1 MALFAALSIAS
12 QALLANK
19 TAINTT
25 NRNMSNAYTDGY
37 SREVPVFTDVPGGG
51 TSIETIKRVFS
62 KMYFTRYVSQNQN
75 YNSLSSYQDIL
86 EQIESVF
93 NDMQGSGFSNE
104 LNKFFDVMNDIA
116 LNPADLAPRAEFIS
130 TAQALVGRIR
140 DSYSTLS
147 EIKQT
152 AVNKIRDEINAL
164 NDKLKALAE
173 VNKNLKLYADS
184 PDRLNQYL
192 DKRDQLIKEISDTLD
207 VKVQMNDNGT
217 VNLFTAKGFALVL
230 DDRANTIEFKTDENN
245 NPQIYV
251 SSTNITRDIENGTI
265 GGTLKGINA
274 INEAIDK
281 LNTFTTTF
289 ANAINNQQEQG
300 YDLYATPGS
309 TTPNGEAL
317 FTTDNGSTT
326 IDASNITLNFTDPKK
341 IAAASSSDNLNADN
355 ENIKAMISLKDNT
368 WADLNN
374 MSFSE
379 YYNTEIVS
387 ALGSELEYVKNRTE
401 NSKFLLDSIEDKMK
415 ELSSV
420 NMDEELINLTKYQR
434 AYEAAA
440 RVVTVTD
447 ELLQTVLGMVG

>member
-19 TAINTT
+19 AAINTT
-25 NRNMSNAYTDGY
+25 NRNMSNVYTDGY

-62 KMYFTRYVSQNQN
+62 KMYFTRYISENQKH
-75 YNSLSSYQDIL
+75 SALSAYQDIL

-93 NDMQGSGFSNE
+93 NDEQGSGFAKE
-104 LNKFFDVMNDIA
+104 LNKFFDVMHDIA

-130 TAQALVGRIR
+130 VAKSLVGRIR
-140 DSYSTLS
+140 DSYSTLE

-152 AVNKIRDEINAL
+152 AMNKIRDEINVL
-164 NDKLKALAE
+164 NDKLKTLAE
-173 VNKNLKLYADS
+173 VNRSLKIYADS

-192 DKRDQLIKEISDTLD
+192 NKRDKLIKEISDTLD
-207 VKVQMNDNGT
+207 VKVQMNDDGT

-230 DDRANTIEFKTDENN
+230 DNRANTVQFKIDENN
-245 NPQIYV
+245 DPQIYV
-251 SSTNITRDIENGTI
+251 SSTKITDEIKNGTI
-265 GGTLKGINA
+265 GGTLKGIDA
-274 INEAIDK
+274 VNEAMDK
-281 LNTFTTTF
+281 LNKFTEKF
-289 ANAINNQQEQG
+289 AKEINDQQKEG
-300 YDLYATPGS
+300 YDLYAPSGS

-317 FTTDNGSTT
+317 FKADNGSTT

-341 IAAASSSDNLNADN
+341 IAAASSSDSLNADN
-355 ENIKAMISLKDNT
+355 RNIKKLIELKDKT
-368 WADLNN
+368 WSELNN
-374 MSFSE
+374 LSFSE

-387 ALGSELEYVKNRTE
+387 ALGSELEYVKNKTE
-401 NSKFLLDSIEDKMK
+401 NSKFLLSSIEDKMK

-420 NMDEELINLTKYQR
+420 NMDEELVNLTKYQR

-440 RVVTVTD
+440 RVITVTD
-447 ELLQTVLGMVG
+447 ELLQTVLGMVR